1 MCRLPAIVLLLS
13 VALGGSLPSV
23 AQAQEPE
30 AAEQTPADEPASRPR
45 PAPQTRGEV
54 LAAGLQRQLETA
66 AQIELGGDDRFLA
79 LWQPANTAKPAGGG
93 HRAGRR
99 RDGRLAAGG
108 RPA

>member
-23 AQAQEPE
+23 AQAQEPK

-45 PAPQTRGEV
+45 PAPQTRGEA

-66 AQIELGGDDRFLA
+66 LPKAAVAGRGGEAVVLGGTVTGELS
-79 LWQPANTAKPAGGG
+79 
-93 HRAGRR
+93 GREVASR
-99 RDGRLAAGG
+99 ERCQASGPREL
-108 RPA
+108 R

>member
-45 PAPQTRGEV
+45 PAPQTRGE
-54 LAAGLQRQLETA
+54 
-66 AQIELGGDDRFLA
+66 A
-79 LWQPANTAKPAGGG
+79 L
-93 HRAGRR
+93 AGRGR
-99 RDGRLAAGG
+99 SARLDGAWRHMAGI
-108 RPA
+108 PSA